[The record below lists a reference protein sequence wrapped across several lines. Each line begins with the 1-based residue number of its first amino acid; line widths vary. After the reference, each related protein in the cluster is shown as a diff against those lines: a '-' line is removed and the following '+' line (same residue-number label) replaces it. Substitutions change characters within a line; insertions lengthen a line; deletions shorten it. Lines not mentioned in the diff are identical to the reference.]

1 MEEKKLKVTLG
12 THIKLTAWKQKVN
25 IEETCPFQRDVEF
38 LGESLFPP
46 KSNCFLVNNERGG
59 GVTFPWFIMAGE
71 IIIFGESML
80 TATSVKNDYKVYV
93 KSAN

>member
-1 MEEKKLKVTLG
+1 MK
-12 THIKLTAWKQKVN
+12 
-25 IEETCPFQRDVEF
+25 
-38 LGESLFPP
+38 
-46 KSNCFLVNNERGG
+46 GG
-59 GVTFPWFIMAGE
+59 GRGVTFPWFIMAGE